1 MNSSTQYLDKSV
13 WWHMLDMHGLVWLDM
28 VLGFISFLI
37 VGPVCMVADSI
48 EILSQLR
55 HLRRVEEEVEDNE
68 EENTDSG

>member
-1 MNSSTQYLDKSV
+1 
-13 WWHMLDMHGLVWLDM
+13 MLDMHGIVWLD
-28 VLGFISFLI
+28 LFLCFISFLI

-55 HLRRVEEEVEDNE
+55 HLRREEDEEDNE